1 MLDVNIWLLVY
12 RHVSSLSEKRLYLTK
27 VVFISKSVG
36 SSASLPTVLFDCTDL
51 LSDCL
56 KHLLDTGALFGGHFG
71 PDHFVLLSKFD
82 GTSLVNPLLF
92 YRDVALVTGQCH
104 DKPILVCG
112 RVRLH
117 LVDPVFDGLER
128 RLVGQIV
135 ANNGADRVPIVHVDH

>member
-1 MLDVNIWLLVY
+1 M
-12 RHVSSLSEKRLYLTK
+12 
-27 VVFISKSVG
+27 VFISKSVG
-36 SSASLPTVLFDCTDL
+36 SSASLPTVLFDLTDL

-56 KHLLDTGALFGGHFG
+56 KHLLDTGAFFGGHFG
-71 PDHFVLLSKFD
+71 PDHFVVLRKLD
-82 GTSLVNPLLF
+82 GTTLVNPLLF
-92 YRDVALVTGQCH
+92 YRDVALVTGQSH

-112 RVRLH
+112 RVCLH